1 MSYEGGSTIAS
12 SGPIETIRAANTGR
26 RRPQASR
33 SPINLASIDL
43 NLLVAL
49 DALLNQCNVTHAATT
64 VGLSQPA
71 MSRILSRLRDMF
83 SDELLVRTSA
93 GYVRTILGEWL
104 HDQLPAA
111 LNAIRRIVSPGAA
124 TTPDRLPTVRLAMPD
139 HQALLLGTPVNE
151 RLCQGQHNR
160 ELAIESLNG
169 NVLKRLETG
178 DLEMVVGEVSGASA
192 GFYQRSLYVDGYACL
207 LRPDHPMI
215 DRRWTPEEFF
225 ALTHILSTRSHE
237 SETDHVA
244 DALMTGAEKG
254 HWTTS
259 PNTMSAAIA
268 ALDSDMV
275 LTVPIR
281 AARRLAA
288 VMALRV
294 KEPPIAID
302 PYRVVLLWHER
313 SHRDAEHE
321 WLRTQIAAVAL
332 CGGESSACH

>member
-1 MSYEGGSTIAS
+1 MSYEGSPIANLA
-12 SGPIETIRAANTGR
+12 PTETIRAANVSRGR
-26 RRPQASR
+26 PRAINA
-33 SPINLASIDL
+33 PINLASIDL

-49 DALLNQCNVTHAATT
+49 DALLNQCNVTHAATA

-93 GYVRTILGEWL
+93 GYVHTILGEWL

-111 LNAIRRIVSPGAA
+111 LNAIRRIVSPRGAA
-124 TTPDRLPTVRLAMPD
+124 TPDRLPTVRLAMPD
-139 HQALLLGTPVNE
+139 HQALLLGKPVNE

-178 DLEMVVGEVSGASA
+178 DLEMVVGEISGTTA
-192 GFYQRSLYVDGYACL
+192 GFYQRSLYVDGYTCL
-207 LRPDHPMI
+207 LRPDHPMV
-215 DRRWTPEEFF
+215 DRHWTPEEFF
-225 ALTHILSTRSHE
+225 ALTHILSTPSHE
-237 SETDHVA
+237 GETDHVT
-244 DALMTGAEKG
+244 DALISGPQKG
-254 HWTTS
+254 HYTTS

-268 ALDSDMV
+268 ALDSDMI
-275 LTVPIR
+275 LTVPTR

-288 VMALRV
+288 VLALCI
-294 KEPPIAID
+294 KEPPIPID

-332 CGGESSACH
+332 GGGDSPVRH

>member
-1 MSYEGGSTIAS
+1 MSYEGGSAIAS
-12 SGPIETIRAANTGR
+12 PASAHSIRATSSSRGKA
-26 RRPQASR
+26 QASR
-33 SPINLASIDL
+33 APINLASIDL

-49 DALLNQCNVTHAATT
+49 DALLNQCNVTHAATS

-104 HDQLPAA
+104 HDQLPSA
-111 LNAIRRIVSPGAA
+111 LNAIRRIVSPRAA

-139 HQALLLGTPVNE
+139 HQALLLGKPVNE

-178 DLEMVVGEVSGASA
+178 DLEMVVGEISGATA
-192 GFYQRSLYVDGYACL
+192 GFYQRSLYVDGYTCL

-215 DRRWTPEEFF
+215 DHRWTPDEFLS
-225 ALTHILSTRSHE
+225 LTHILSTRTHE

-244 DALMTGAEKG
+244 DALIAGPQKG
-254 HWTTS
+254 HCTTS

-275 LTVPIR
+275 LTVPTR
-281 AARRLAA
+281 AAARLAA
-288 VMALRV
+288 VLALRI
-294 KEPPIAID
+294 KEPPIAIE

-313 SHRDAEHE
+313 SHRDADHE

-332 CGGESSACH
+332 GADTTARH